1 MAFLRGETAGVTY
14 GPNAL
19 NWERSRWNTSEYTH
33 VHGDE
38 TYISENIQVVS
49 GIYCME
55 TSIGLPL
62 HRMGIPVYSWYV
74 LRYMCQFLQNPF
86 LEWDANIGDTWR
98 LWALMIIL

>member
-1 MAFLRGETAGVTY
+1 MAGSQSRTAGVNIRAKPTF
-14 GPNAL
+14 A
-19 NWERSRWNTSEYTH
+19 ERSRWNTVNLSHE
-33 VHGDE
+33 HGDE